1 MANIIPVHED
11 KVSGPNTAI
20 TSNTLTMKVFGMRGE
35 KRRDRGHE
43 AFQRRGIIHFNVTW
57 LRRGK
62 ASLSDKIFYEVQPFG
77 NKLLLCFTLNDC
89 IKFTRMF

>member
-20 TSNTLTMKVFGMRGE
+20 TSNTLTMIVFGMRGE
-35 KRRDRGHE
+35 KRRDSRHE
-43 AFQRRGIIHFNVTW
+43 AFQSRGIIHFNGTW

-62 ASLSDKIFYEVQPFG
+62 ASLSEKIFTKF
-77 NKLLLCFTLNDC
+77 NLLEINYYCASL
-89 IKFTRMF
+89 